1 MNEEAKLAAVFP
13 MLAESD
19 LPIEELDIEVTSRNS
34 LRRSGIHTVAQLLQ
48 LTHTELVG
56 LFPNRNLPFYSEVI
70 YRLTCLAQPPKTA
83 KTDDTYTA
91 ERLPD
96 DFGEGCKVKTFNIF
110 QVAGI
115 WKSEEIHTRVIA
127 ELLNPNSRFH
137 DMGTV
142 FLEKFLDKLGLNE
155 SDRLEL
161 GKDLSKA
168 KETAKAQ
175 DTMADDTKDENMI
188 KVKTEV
194 PTDNGRRIDMVI
206 STPNYY
212 LPFEVKI
219 WAGDQKNQL
228 YDYYCYACAEARKL
242 GKKVPYIYYLTP
254 NGHNPSDWS
263 LGSADDKLP
272 VCTLS
277 FRKDILPWLE
287 ECIKNTD
294 AQSHTDLVEIMKQ
307 LRDNIRGEHHNM
319 SFSHWG
325 PEDIL
330 DDIYQ
335 ALAEHYDL
343 TWTECTDQY
352 MTFTLHKYKKGDL
365 EFALRIKKEDE
376 DSVTLH
382 LICGL
387 TQEKRDPDYALAGPH
402 IHEHP
407 EEYKSLLL
415 ETFSKW
421 ENVSESTA
429 KSTWDRMK
437 VIDYKKQEGT
447 CLKKIE
453 EVFSW
458 LEDDIKEK
466 LRRS

>member
-1 MNEEAKLAAVFP
+1 MNVEAKLAAIFP
-13 MLAESD
+13 MLTESD
-19 LPIEELDIEVTSRNS
+19 LPIEELDIEVASRNS
-34 LRRSGIHTVAQLLQ
+34 LRRSGVHTVAQLLQ

-56 LFPNRNLPFYSEVI
+56 LFPNRNLPFYSEII
-70 YRLTCLAQPPKTA
+70 YKLTCLAQPPNTA
-83 KTDDTYTA
+83 KTDDTCTV
-91 ERLPD
+91 ENLLD
-96 DFGEGCKVKTFNIF
+96 DFGEGCKMKTFNIF

-127 ELLNPNSRFH
+127 ELLNPSSRFH
-137 DMGTV
+137 AMGTT
-142 FLEKFLDKLGLNE
+142 FLEKFLDMLGLDE
-155 SDRLEL
+155 
-161 GKDLSKA
+161 DLSKA
-168 KETAKAQ
+168 KEMAKAQ
-175 DTMADDTKDENMI
+175 DTKDENMI

-194 PTDNGRRIDMVI
+194 PTDNVRRIDMVI

-228 YDYYCYACAEARKL
+228 YDYYCYACEEARKL

-294 AQSHTDLVEIMKQ
+294 AQSHIDLVEIMKQ

-352 MTFTLHKYKKGDL
+352 MTFTLHKKGDL
-365 EFALRIKKEDE
+365 EFALRIQKEGE
-376 DSVTLH
+376 NSVSLH
-382 LICGL
+382 LLYGI
-387 TQEKRDPDYALAGPH
+387 TQEGKPNYALTVPH
-402 IHEHP
+402 IRENP
-407 EEYKSLLL
+407 QEYEVLLSN
-415 ETFSKW
+415 TFANR
-421 ENVSESTA
+421 ENVFDSTVA
-429 KSTWDRMK
+429 SKWDRMK
-437 VIDYKKQEGT
+437 VIHCKKQDGT
-447 CLKKIE
+447 CIEKIE

-458 LEDDIKEK
+458 LKDGIREK
-466 LRRS
+466 

>member
-1 MNEEAKLAAVFP
+1 MNEEAKLAAIFP

-19 LPIEELDIEVTSRNS
+19 LPIEELDIEVASRNS
-34 LRRSGIHTVAQLLQ
+34 LRRSGVHTVAQLLQ

-56 LFPNRNLPFYSEVI
+56 LFPNRNLPFYSEII
-70 YRLTCLAQPPKTA
+70 YKLTCLAQPRKAAGECTV
-83 KTDDTYTA
+83 TS
-91 ERLPD
+91 LPD
-96 DFGEGCKVKTFNIF
+96 DVWEGCKMKTFNIF

-127 ELLNPNSRFH
+127 ELLNPSSRFH
-137 DMGTV
+137 AMGTT
-142 FLEKFLDKLGLNE
+142 FLEKFLDMLGLDE
-155 SDRLEL
+155 
-161 GKDLSKA
+161 DLSKA
-168 KETAKAQ
+168 KEMAKAQ
-175 DTMADDTKDENMI
+175 DTKDENMI

-194 PTDNGRRIDMVI
+194 PTDNVRRIDMVI

-228 YDYYCYACAEARKL
+228 YDYYCYACEEARKF

-294 AQSHTDLVEIMKQ
+294 AQSHIDLVEIMKQ

-352 MTFTLHKYKKGDL
+352 MTFTLHKKGDL

-387 TQEKRDPDYALAGPH
+387 TQENEKLVYDTAGSY
-402 IHEHP
+402 IHDNSQ
-407 EEYKSLLL
+407 EYDKLLSS
-415 ETFSKW
+415 TFSNVGK
-421 ENVSESTA
+421 ENVSRGTA
-429 KSTWDRMK
+429 KSTWDRME
-437 VIDYKKQEGT
+437 ILT
-447 CLKKIE
+447 CERKDRDLEDWASECVKEIE
-453 EVFSW
+453 RVFSW
-458 LEDDIKEK
+458 LKDDIKK
-466 LRRS
+466 GLKRA